1 VVGLSAMT
9 VSSNARCIVTVIDT
23 DLFGNKLPETA
34 HTRPCRPGETNGGTK
49 SITPTR
55 ARERCVWGF
64 GRQPGHEPPP
74 GTPGNAGQRAP
85 CCRYSRAN
93 MHVRH
98 HPVPPLARA
107 TPSPIRFCLP
117 TLAPQKRAAPA
128 RDASSQDR
136 TCPAML
142 PLART
147 RSHCHA
153 TSNMGWSCRAGTGL
167 VGSSPSWTNTDTRS
181 TSQRAT

>member
-1 VVGLSAMT
+1 MRVRT
-9 VSSNARCIVTVIDT
+9 PAR
-23 DLFGNKLPETA
+23 PR
-34 HTRPCRPGETNGGTK
+34 TRL
-49 SITPTR
+49 
-55 ARERCVWGF
+55 AR
-64 GRQPGHEPPP
+64 
-74 GTPGNAGQRAP
+74 PGNAGQRAP

-147 RSHCHA
+147 RWHCHA
-153 TSNMGWSCRAGTGL
+153 TSNGGHAGLELDWLVRRHRGPTRTQGRRANAQHS
-167 VGSSPSWTNTDTRS
+167 VGAEAPSFVSRGPTRLS
-181 TSQRAT
+181 IAAIGRLWR